1 MLDNH
6 FTKKIYKD
14 FKEGSFF
21 EKFGPSVLFAFLTNY
36 FDKPK
41 YSLAQND

>member
-1 MLDNH
+1 MLDNY

-14 FKEGSFF
+14 FKEGFSLK
-21 EKFGPSVLFAFLTNY
+21 KFRPNVLFASLINS